1 MEAEEPLEENADAD
15 DDDDD
20 DDDDD
25 ELELLDA
32 WLMGAAVCAAPLTNS
47 EGLNFTF

>member
-1 MEAEEPLEENADAD
+1 MEAEEPLEENA
-15 DDDDD
+15 
-20 DDDDD
+20 DDD